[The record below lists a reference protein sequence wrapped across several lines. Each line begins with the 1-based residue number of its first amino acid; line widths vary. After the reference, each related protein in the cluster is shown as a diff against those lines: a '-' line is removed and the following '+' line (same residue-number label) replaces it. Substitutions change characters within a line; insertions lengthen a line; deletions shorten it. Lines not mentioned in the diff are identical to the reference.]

1 MRYLDPPAGA
11 DLYLAYSLHLAWGI
25 TPAAN
30 DRAIL
35 RILDRPRFE
44 DLLTATTCSPEDRW
58 R

>member
-1 MRYLDPPAGA
+1 MAELS
-11 DLYLAYSLHLAWGI
+11 YLAYDLRLAWGT

-44 DLLTATTCSPEDRW
+44 DLPDGYHQQSGGWGGW